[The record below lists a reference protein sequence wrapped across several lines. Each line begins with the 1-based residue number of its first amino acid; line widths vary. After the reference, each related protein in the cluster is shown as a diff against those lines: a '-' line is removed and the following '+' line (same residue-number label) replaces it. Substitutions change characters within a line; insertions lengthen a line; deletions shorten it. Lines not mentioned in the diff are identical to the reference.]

1 MRIEG
6 AVVGFG
12 FEVGAVGVEDD
23 FVEFEFVGGAVGF
36 AREAAG
42 AGVALREFFPG
53 DQPPASTWLGV
64 ASLAVPEFLIEIEA
78 IAVLDAV

>member
-1 MRIEG
+1 MIHGIALVACKMWRGTDLLAAMRVEG

-12 FEVGAVGVEDD
+12 FEVGTAAVEDD

-42 AGVALREFFPG
+42 AGVPLREL
-53 DQPPASTWLGV
+53 W
-64 ASLAVPEFLIEIEA
+64 
-78 IAVLDAV
+78 